1 MASRLPPPT
10 PRLKSHARTASLDSG
25 GKASAVPKN
34 SNGETIHKVMSE
46 RRSSRPAQMERRTLA
61 ARVADGQDDHSKV
74 KEQLAMIERSKSNLM
89 QDLVR
94 AKRNVEDLTI
104 KLSGVN
110 GACKNE
116 KVSSVEK
123 ESAMFLDRE
132 GWHVELDAM
141 KQRYELA
148 LMELQTSKQAMD
160 SLKHELMVC
169 VEAKDEAVR
178 LAGEA
183 MSAAESTARRVEELS
198 AELFTTKGSDLL
210 SDCTSAGM
218 DDLIGELPETMER
231 SLLEIE
237 LPLKSTIEKEI
248 SLPLVE
254 ESNNSKTEPLN
265 SEIVEANMTELK
277 VEHVQNKDQEMN
289 DVHTLSLEVLHREL
303 AAAKEAEQ
311 KAIQKFLIMQA
322 DMEGARVEAEKLK
335 DAESIAQALLS
346 NTCKQLEEAEGKVA
360 RASVEDAALIASL
373 ESLKAELEKSQQGT
387 MEALERE
394 KTARNKTT
402 ELLDC
407 MEKMR
412 ESNEAE
418 LTLWKEK
425 AASARDMLESLQMDF
440 ERHKAEAT
448 LAAEKEL
455 LAANKVSDMIK
466 ELGRNRSELVEQQKH
481 SSFEIAA
488 LSAKLDAKQATLV
501 ALEERESS
509 SATRIATLEFDLE
522 KKQAEILDLKCT
534 LSILESKAEVANAEL
549 SSLREDKLQLT
560 ELEVKERE
568 ASAKLTALNAEIS
581 SLKQALEEALNA
593 NRAARE
599 EFSQLEATFKNAILE
614 RDEETCEMRAAYHQV
629 DLSRQSAVDLLAEA
643 KTARDDAEM
652 ALGKVRTASK
662 AAVEEALLA
671 YKLAEEKAQLA
682 REEAYAAEKN
692 KLEAALKDVEIA
704 SMEMETMKKEAQLAR
719 EETDVQKAALAAEKE
734 RANAFQDEA
743 KGVLAESVKLRLEL
757 SQLQADAT
765 EAVAARKDAECRLQL
780 AMEQLEADK
789 LREKEEAG
797 HVNNMSQEDVAS
809 LKEKL
814 KECEEQLKI
823 RTSEVEVLQ
832 SCRAELMQE
841 LETVKVEREASKRAV
856 LDARQHL
863 TDMENAKRV
872 MEADIQRLLDDSK
885 LWKSSKDTRDI
896 LALSEINA
904 INGQVPIADSRDEK
918 PQPDSPDRESLQN
931 MDATFLQINRE
942 IRGEELIVEKEEES
956 EVSNEEAPIRVGK
969 KKKHALLH
977 RLHSYLD
984 KKKTVHAP

>member
-10 PRLKSHARTASLDSG
+10 PRLNSHARTASLDFG

-34 SNGETIHKVMSE
+34 SNGEITHKLISE
-46 RRSSRPAQMERRTLA
+46 RRSSRPAQMERRTMA

-74 KEQLAMIERSKSNLM
+74 KQQLAMIERSKSNLM

-94 AKRNVEDLTI
+94 AKRNVEDLTV

-116 KVSSVEK
+116 KMHSVEK
-123 ESAMFLDRE
+123 ESTIFLDRE

-141 KQRYELA
+141 KQQYELA
-148 LMELQTSKQAMD
+148 LMELQNSKQAME

-210 SDCTSAGM
+210 SDCTLAGM
-218 DDLIGELPETMER
+218 DDLIGELPETMES
-231 SLLEIE
+231 SLVEIE
-237 LPLKSTIEKEI
+237 VPLKSTTEKEI

-254 ESNNSKTEPLN
+254 ESNKSKTEPLN
-265 SEIVEANMTELK
+265 SEIVEANMTELR
-277 VEHVQNKDQEMN
+277 VEHVQNKDQEMK
-289 DVHTLSLEVLHREL
+289 DVLTPSLEALHKEL

-346 NTCKQLEEAEGKVA
+346 KICKQLEEAEGKVA

-407 MEKMR
+407 MAKMR

-425 AASARDMLESLQMDF
+425 EASARDMLESLQMDF

-455 LAANKVSDMIK
+455 LAANKVSNMIK
-466 ELGRNRSELVEQQKH
+466 ELGRNRTELVEQQKH

-488 LSAKLDAKQATLV
+488 LSAKLEANQATLV

-534 LSILESKAEVANAEL
+534 LSELESKAEVANAEL
-549 SSLREDKLQLT
+549 SSLREDKVQLT
-560 ELEVKERE
+560 ELEVKEQE

-599 EFSQLEATFKNAILE
+599 EFSQLEATFKNATLE
-614 RDEETCEMRAAYHQV
+614 RDEEMCEMRAAYHQV

-652 ALGKVRTASK
+652 ALDKVRTASK

-682 REEAYAAEKN
+682 RDEAYAAEKN

-704 SMEMETMKKEAQLAR
+704 SMEMEMTKKEAQLVRGDA
-719 EETDVQKAALAAEKE
+719 DVQKAALAAEKE

-743 KGVLAESVKLRLEL
+743 EGVLAESVKLRLEL

-797 HVNNMSQEDVAS
+797 HVNYMSQEDVAS

-832 SCRAELMQE
+832 SCRVELMQE

-885 LWKSSKDTRDI
+885 LWKSSNNTKDI

-904 INGQVPIADSRDEK
+904 MNVQVPIADSRDEK

-956 EVSNEEAPIRVGK
+956 EVPNEEAPIRMGK

-984 KKKTVHAP
+984 KKKTIHAP